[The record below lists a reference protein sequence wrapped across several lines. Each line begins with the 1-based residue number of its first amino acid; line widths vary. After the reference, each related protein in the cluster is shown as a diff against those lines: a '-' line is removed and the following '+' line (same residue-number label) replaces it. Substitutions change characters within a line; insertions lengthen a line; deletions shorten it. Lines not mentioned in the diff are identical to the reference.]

1 MNKKF
6 VKLTAIIIAAAFLL
20 GLFAQFAYM
29 FAFAEPSD
37 RLEAAEA
44 VEKEIR
50 DESGKRFRI
59 MCEKGIGSYLD
70 IIFSSESMSDF
81 TDRIVIA
88 KELAEYDKNM
98 IKAVSEVK
106 EKISDSKN
114 D

>member
-29 FAFAEPSD
+29 FAFAEPSN
-37 RLEAAEA
+37 RLEAAQA
-44 VEKEIR
+44 VENEIR
-50 DESGKRFRI
+50 SESGKRFRI
-59 MCEKGIGSYLD
+59 MCERGIGSYLG

-81 TDRIVIA
+81 ADRIVIA
-88 KELAEYDKNM
+88 RELAEYDKSM
-98 IKAVSEVK
+98 ITAVSKVK
-106 EKISDSKN
+106 EELSDSRN